1 MTSTIRNLHT
11 GQCWSNVLE
20 IKTAIPFIVPRSEE
34 VFDFEPPTL
43 AYFIGACQ
51 YGRGG
56 AVNFVPPF
64 LGGEGSETAA
74 AVWNF
79 FSLWS
84 LFLAKKIVIL
94 STGFIKFELLLK

>member
-1 MTSTIRNLHT
+1 MTSTIHNLHT

-20 IKTAIPFIVPRSEE
+20 IKTAIRFIVPRSEE

-43 AYFIGACQ
+43 AYFLGTCQ
-51 YGRGG
+51 CGRGG
-56 AVNFVPPF
+56 EVNFCLLF
-64 LGGEGSETAA
+64 SGGGGGSETAA

-84 LFLAKKIVIL
+84 LFLAKNSDSIDWFYKV
-94 STGFIKFELLLK
+94 

>member
-34 VFDFEPPTL
+34 VFDFEPPAL

-56 AVNFVPPF
+56 AVNLCLLF
-64 LGGEGSETAA
+64 GGGG
-74 AVWNF
+74 VVKLQQPCGI
-79 FSLWS
+79 FSVYGRCFWQKNS
-84 LFLAKKIVIL
+84 DSIDWFYKV
-94 STGFIKFELLLK
+94 

>member
-11 GQCWSNVLE
+11 GQRWSNVLE
-20 IKTAIPFIVPRSEE
+20 IKTAIRFILPRSEE

-43 AYFIGACQ
+43 AYFLGACQ
-51 YGRGG
+51 CGRGG
-56 AVNFVPPF
+56 VVNFCPVFF
-64 LGGEGSETAA
+64 LGWGGSETAA

-84 LFLAKKIVIL
+84 LFLEKNSDSIDWFYKV
-94 STGFIKFELLLK
+94 